1 MSTAEQRS
9 PHNVA
14 WRRFLLLTILLVCPS
29 GAQASGGVLDGK
41 LADDALADFSQQAN
55 RQDVVS
61 AQRLDSRFADRALAD
76 VPWPSP
82 TGRTQRTR
90 SAFANLQDG
99 LRNVPLAASDPM
111 PDKNTAAYRTPR
123 KSDLTSVLATL
134 KNEVMSRSMTASRT
148 QGVVVPTATA
158 ALPVAQGPNKI
169 TPIAKSTPLPTQAG
183 VPMPLA
189 KNTAPPPVPQRV
201 TTGVLT
207 GLRLLPPEQNVLQ
220 AAATSAATDTSTK
233 RSHTTDRQIIAS
245 PANPASTIPAETPPD
260 NSAFSPTIVIE
271 VLPPPVAAVSPES
284 TSAPKESFE
293 SATAAPPEPAKQ
305 RTSSVTNILTGL
317 GLLPA
322 EQPVMTRPIK
332 SPPQAFRTGV
342 PPDKMPL
349 FITARSGETVKIAP
363 PQTAPLVSKAI
374 ADEALSAY
382 AALTPPRQTEQ
393 PPHFSGLDLNLAV
406 SPPEE
411 AKAPETLEP
420 PDQPAAASK
429 PDANHTDDKAEVSA
443 LKKKASEA
451 TDATDTMTS
460 SNAGDNVTPDLRQ
473 ELWKEWS
480 EKVILLEQE
489 NKALRGE
496 LAHTKADPLQDIR
509 MDAVA
514 KIKEQVLRERIIELE
529 REVLEAQSKA
539 REAALNDAAKKAA
552 DAALAPPPSLKEIPI
567 KP

>member
-29 GAQASGGVLDGK
+29 GAQAAGGVLDGK
-41 LADDALADFSQQAN
+41 LADDALADISQQAN
-55 RQDVVS
+55 RQDAVS
-61 AQRLDSRFADRALAD
+61 ARRLDSHFADRALAD

-82 TGRTQRTR
+82 AGQTQKTR
-90 SAFANLQDG
+90 SAFASLQDG
-99 LRNVPLAASDPM
+99 LRNVPLAASDRM
-111 PDKNTAAYRTPR
+111 SDKNTAAYRTPR

-134 KNEVMSRSMTASRT
+134 KNEAISRSSTSSPP
-148 QGVVVPTATA
+148 QSVEEQTATA
-158 ALPVAQGPNKI
+158 ARPVVQEPKL
-169 TPIAKSTPLPTQAG
+169 TPIAKSTLPPAQAG
-183 VPMPLA
+183 GAMPLA
-189 KNTAPPPVPQRV
+189 KNTAPPLVPQRV

-207 GLRLLPPEQNVLQ
+207 GLRLLPPEQNALQ
-220 AAATSAATDTSTK
+220 AAVTSAATDTAAK
-233 RSHTTDRQIIAS
+233 RSHTPNIPIVAS
-245 PANPASTIPAETPPD
+245 PANPASTIPAGTPPD
-260 NSAFSPTIVIE
+260 NPAFSPTIVIE
-271 VLPPPVAAVSPES
+271 VLPPPIAAMAPE
-284 TSAPKESFE
+284 TSGTPTETFE
-293 SATAAPPEPAKQ
+293 PAATPEPVTQ
-305 RTSSVTNILTGL
+305 RASTVTNILTGL

-322 EQPVMTRPIK
+322 AQPVMTRPIK
-332 SPPQAFRTGV
+332 SPPQAFRTGE

-363 PQTAPLVSKAI
+363 PQTAPLVGKAI

-393 PPHFSGLDLNLAV
+393 PLHYNGLDLNLAV

-411 AKAPETLEP
+411 AKAPETREP

-429 PDANHTDDKAEVSA
+429 PDANQTDDKAEVSA

-451 TDATDTMTS
+451 THATDTMTS
-460 SNAGDNVTPDLRQ
+460 SNAGDNATPDLRQ

-552 DAALAPPPSLKEIPI
+552 DAALAPPPGLKEIPI